1 MTNPAPDIFPAQL
14 AEADQ
19 RPTRVRYW
27 IIGLTC
33 AMSVLLYLDRFCI
46 VPVTD
51 TIIKDLN
58 LDRAM
63 FGWAIGLFFWSYA
76 LMQVPSGWICDRF
89 GSRYALPLYVIA
101 WSIATML
108 LGFAHTLEAFV
119 ILRILLGAAQAGAY
133 PAAAGYIK
141 KWIPVTGRARANSI
155 VSMGG
160 RAGGMLANSITTLL
174 MIVAASALAIA
185 TEQWRAVFIFYGLL
199 GLIWAALFWW
209 QFRERPA
216 DHPACNAAELALVES
231 SAPPKPG
238 ISLRQT
244 LESLQQKFSR
254 LPRNPFRAVIF
265 IVAMIIFSPPVKFFF
280 RLMIHRN
287 VILLSAAGVFVNWGW
302 IFLVSWM
309 PSYLKDAYSGQMGE
323 AAASVLQWLNASREA
338 LGYDPIQSTGLEPF
352 ELLGGPLTALTGV
365 AGVCGCI
372 TGGILADI
380 LLRRL
385 GPIWGRRVPGMCAA
399 TIAAC
404 AYGVSLLATDIWVF
418 VGLMA
423 AASFF
428 IDVGLGAL
436 WATYQDFGGKYV
448 ASVLGFANM
457 CGNLAAG
464 VGGIVYGQYAKTHQW
479 STVFAIA
486 GSCLLC
492 VAVCWLFVDPTRK
505 FVVEETQ

>member
-1 MTNPAPDIFPAQL
+1 MQPSP
-14 AEADQ
+14 EAFAGGQ
-19 RPTRVRYW
+19 RTASGDPPTRVRYR
-27 IIGLTC
+27 IVALTC

-51 TIIKDLN
+51 TIIRDLN
-58 LDRAM
+58 LDRAL
-63 FGWAIGLFFWSYA
+63 FGWAIVLFFWSYA

-89 GSRYALPLYVIA
+89 GSRYALPLYVIG
-101 WSIATML
+101 WSLATML
-108 LGFAHTLEAFV
+108 LGFVPRLEGSTFSVANTLWIFI
-119 ILRILLGAAQAGAY
+119 ILRLALGMAQAGAY

-141 KWIPVTGRARANSI
+141 KWIPLTGRARANSI

-174 MIVAASALAIA
+174 MIAAASLLGIA
-185 TEQWRAVFIFYGLL
+185 SEQWRAVFVFYGLL
-199 GLIWAALFWW
+199 GLVWAAIFWW
-209 QFRERPA
+209 QFRERPE
-216 DHPACNAAELALVES
+216 DHPACNPAELALVEPS
-231 SAPPKPG
+231 SATAAPVSAW
-238 ISLRQT
+238 SLMT
-244 LESLQQKFSR
+244 R
-254 LPRNPFRAVIF
+254 LIGHP
-265 IVAMIIFSPPVKFFF
+265 
-280 RLMIHRN
+280 N
-287 VILLSAAGVFVNWGW
+287 VILLSFAGIFVNWGW

-309 PSYLKDAYSGQMGE
+309 PSYLKDAYSDQMG
-323 AAASVLQWLNASREA
+323 AAATSVLQWLNSARGA
-338 LGYDPIQSTGLEPF
+338 LGYEPIQSTGLEPF

-385 GPIWGRRVPGMCAA
+385 GPVWGRRAPGMCAA

-404 AYGVSLLATDIWVF
+404 AYGVSLFATDIWVF

-464 VGGIVYGQYAKTHQW
+464 FGGIVYGLFAKHQQW
-479 STVFAIA
+479 NAVFAIA

-505 FVVEETQ
+505 FEVEERST

>member
-1 MTNPAPDIFPAQL
+1 MSQSHQTRPGAPSPEIIAAHL
-14 AEADQ
+14 AEPGE
-19 RPTRVRYW
+19 RPTRVRYR
-27 IIGLTC
+27 IIALTC

-46 VPVTD
+46 APVTD
-51 TIIKDLN
+51 TIITDLK
-58 LDRAM
+58 LDRAW
-63 FGWAIGLFFWSYA
+63 FSWAIGLFFWSYA
-76 LMQVPSGWICDRF
+76 LLQVPSGWICDRF
-89 GSRYALPLYVIA
+89 GSRYALPLYVVG
-101 WSIATML
+101 WSLATMM
-108 LGFAHTLEAFV
+108 LGAAYSLWAFV
-119 ILRILLGAAQAGAY
+119 LLRILLGAAQAGAY

-141 KWIPVTGRARANSI
+141 KWIPVEGRARANS
-155 VSMGG
+155 VVTMGG

-174 MIVAASALAIA
+174 MIAAAVVFGIA

-199 GLIWAALFWW
+199 GLVWAVLFWW
-209 QFRERPA
+209 QFRERPE
-216 DHPACNAAELALVES
+216 DHPACNSAELSLVEP
-231 SAPPKPG
+231 SAATATP
-238 ISLRQT
+238 
-244 LESLQQKFSR
+244 
-254 LPRNPFRAVIF
+254 V
-265 IVAMIIFSPPVKFFF
+265 SPMHLML
-280 RLMIHRN
+280 RLMINRN
-287 VILLSAAGVFVNWGW
+287 VILLSIAGVFVNWGW

-323 AAASVLQWLNASREA
+323 AAVAVLQWLNTARQT

-385 GPIWGRRVPGMCAA
+385 GPVWGRRVPGVVAA
-399 TIAAC
+399 TVAAS
-404 AYGVSLLATDIWVF
+404 AYGVSLFATDIWVF

-464 VGGIVYGQYAKTHQW
+464 LGGIVYGQFARDQQW
-479 STVFAIA
+479 STVFTIA
-486 GSCLLC
+486 GSSLL
-492 VAVCWLFVDPTRK
+492 VMAVCWLFVDPTRK
-505 FVVEETQ
+505 FVVEESR